1 MGAAWIS
8 WRTTIAVIFTI
19 LQIRGLTSVITTKVY
34 GVEGQTFDFSC
45 EYPHSWQSNAKY
57 FCLFDDNDNHLIRTD
72 KHDQWETEGRF
83 SLYDNTTGA
92 FFIVRVDKLV
102 PGDSGIYWCGV
113 DVSSHPDHIS
123 AKQLYVSR
131 ELNKPLFLTAVMCV
145 AAILFVFLF
154 TLCLLWAVKRQ
165 RLGPRQNRELT
176 ITKLDKVN
184 RSDLTCKKQFTVN
197 ECLVSSQ
204 TSSDYETMT
213 PGVGT
218 EPEHRCTCLASDCAG
233 PSGLW
238 ETEAVSVTGKLWGD
252 ITIKCSH
259 SNAISNVK
267 YFCKGACTNEDVLIN
282 SREKTKYPKGKYSII
297 DKGNTFSVT
306 ISRLTLD
313 DAGSYWCGIDRVGLD
328 TYNKVVLTVI
338 EEDND
343 TSEEANATLP
353 EKLVYIGAS
362 LGAVVLALAVVLLIF
377 FRHRNKDANTSSGK
391 NHNTIYASPSSL
403 KQNAKHSTSSSA
415 ANEDDDTDET
425 KTDGNFGLS
434 ADQHQDTSRDHA
446 DNCYF
451 SGAISSEPQNQPDD
465 LFYTTVSLNTH
476 THRSSVTPRPAVV
489 TYSTVTHISTDE
501 PVIYSTVSLLSR
513 TVTEVVHFNNKCV
526 GAPVWQTA
534 HLGGSVTINC
544 TYPREEEG
552 PIKHFCRQNEDVQCK
567 TLIEAHTSGYT
578 KLSRFSL
585 KDHEEQ
591 GVYTVTMSMLT
602 RDDAGRYRCALQTV
616 KDNAMKYLTEIH
628 LHIFNRDDKTQTIKP
643 NDRKTAKMMCHYP
656 ESHVNNTKHLC
667 KGENPFNCSELI
679 HTEEGEIDATEGRL
693 YIRDSK
699 RSKYFYVNIN
709 NLRTSDSGTYWC
721 SFGRGRCNDGYTRT
735 DLFVADRTK
744 IRGPPTQPTA
754 ASPSPT
760 SPPATLH
767 VGHSNSGDLITD
779 KQLLFRPAFI
789 HNSPENVT

>member
-1 MGAAWIS
+1 MD
-8 WRTTIAVIFTI
+8 RTFLI
-19 LQIRGLTSVITTKVY
+19 L
-34 GVEGQTFDFSC
+34 
-45 EYPHSWQSNAKY
+45 
-57 FCLFDDNDNHLIRTD
+57 
-72 KHDQWETEGRF
+72 
-83 SLYDNTTGA
+83 
-92 FFIVRVDKLV
+92 
-102 PGDSGIYWCGV
+102 
-113 DVSSHPDHIS
+113 
-123 AKQLYVSR
+123 
-131 ELNKPLFLTAVMCV
+131 
-145 AAILFVFLF
+145 VFL
-154 TLCLLWAVKRQ
+154 
-165 RLGPRQNRELT
+165 
-176 ITKLDKVN
+176 
-184 RSDLTCKKQFTVN
+184 
-197 ECLVSSQ
+197 
-204 TSSDYETMT
+204 
-213 PGVGT
+213 
-218 EPEHRCTCLASDCAG
+218 AG
-233 PSGLW
+233 GLW

-306 ISRLTLD
+306 ISRLTVD

-501 PVIYSTVSLLSR
+501 PVIY
-513 TVTEVVHFNNKCV
+513 
-526 GAPVWQTA
+526 
-534 HLGGSVTINC
+534 
-544 TYPREEEG
+544 
-552 PIKHFCRQNEDVQCK
+552 
-567 TLIEAHTSGYT
+567 
-578 KLSRFSL
+578 
-585 KDHEEQ
+585 
-591 GVYTVTMSMLT
+591 
-602 RDDAGRYRCALQTV
+602 
-616 KDNAMKYLTEIH
+616 
-628 LHIFNRDDKTQTIKP
+628 
-643 NDRKTAKMMCHYP
+643 
-656 ESHVNNTKHLC
+656 
-667 KGENPFNCSELI
+667 
-679 HTEEGEIDATEGRL
+679 
-693 YIRDSK
+693 
-699 RSKYFYVNIN
+699 
-709 NLRTSDSGTYWC
+709 
-721 SFGRGRCNDGYTRT
+721 CN
-735 DLFVADRTK
+735 V
-744 IRGPPTQPTA
+744 
-754 ASPSPT
+754 
-760 SPPATLH
+760 
-767 VGHSNSGDLITD
+767 
-779 KQLLFRPAFI
+779 
-789 HNSPENVT
+789 